1 MNCPEGIN
9 TEKDDKSDK
18 KVQLPFVGFI
28 LVSEDPCQKIL
39 VQESKE
45 KDVLSLYSSTNIY
58 PFTENDVF
66 ENIGIRKTN
75 QDELR
80 NFVKP
85 DHLKFVQQM
94 FGIKSV
100 TEKQKYE
107 NASGPS

>member
-1 MNCPEGIN
+1 MNCAEGTEIN
-9 TEKDDKSDK
+9 QNDRKKEKDNSDK

-75 QDELR
+75 
-80 NFVKP
+80 
-85 DHLKFVQQM
+85 
-94 FGIKSV
+94 
-100 TEKQKYE
+100 
-107 NASGPS
+107 